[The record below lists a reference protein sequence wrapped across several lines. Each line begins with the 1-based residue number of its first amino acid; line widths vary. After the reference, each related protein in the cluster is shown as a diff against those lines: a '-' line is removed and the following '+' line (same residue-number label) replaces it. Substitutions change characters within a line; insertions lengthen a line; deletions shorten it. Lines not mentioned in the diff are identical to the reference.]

1 MIYLEIIEVDL
12 TGQTQIGPGE
22 PSEEVVGMAK
32 RIGVMTSGGDAPG
45 MNAAVRAV
53 VRAGI
58 NQGADIFAIYEGYQ
72 GMIDGGDRIR
82 PMKWEDVGGILHRGG
97 TIIGTARCQVF
108 RTREGRRLAVK
119 NLLAHGIDGLV
130 VIGGDGSLTG
140 AELLQREWSEH
151 VAELYDEGEISAEMA
166 ERHSYVSL
174 AGLVG
179 SIDND
184 MYGTDMT
191 IGADTALH
199 RITDAVDALT
209 STAASHQRA
218 FVVEVMGR
226 RCGYLAVMS
235 AIATGAEWV
244 LIPESPPAVEDWESK
259 MVQVLRDGL
268 AMGRRDNIVIIAEGA
283 QDRYGKPIV
292 SGYVRQVLEDRLG
305 EDVRVTVLGH
315 VQRGG
320 SPSAYDRILSTIM
333 GVEAVAAV
341 LEAGRDDEPVMIAI
355 RGNKIVRQPLMYCVA
370 KTREINEAIQTLD
383 FDRAMEL
390 RGRGF
395 QEAFRILRTMVR
407 AMPHAPKAG
416 RRRLRIGILNAGG
429 AAPGMNAA
437 VRTAVRLSVDKGHI
451 PLGIQRGFRGLI
463 NNQMQEMGWYSVNG
477 WAPLGGSV
485 LGTSRKVPDHSELYS
500 VARSLEENKVD
511 ALLVIGGFSGYM
523 AASVLHHERRNFP
536 SFNIPIFC
544 IPATIDNNLPAAEF
558 SIGADTALNNI
569 TEAIDK
575 IKQSAVASNRVFV
588 VEVMGQYCGYLGLMS
603 ALATG
608 AEKVYM
614 HEEGIHL
621 ADLQED
627 IEALRESFL
636 SGKRLG
642 LMIRSEM
649 ANERYTTDYLA
660 AIFEEEGGNLFD
672 VRVSVLGHLQQGG
685 DPEAFDRIL
694 ASRMLARVI
703 DYIDEHC
710 TDRDPNPP
718 AFAIGH
724 VSGDLRMTH
733 LDEVMRMADERFQRP
748 YDQWWLRLRP
758 VARMMAH
765 MESPNGEM
773 QD

>member
-1 MIYLEIIEVDL
+1 LKLSLILLEIVVDRRMGAWL
-12 TGQTQIGPGE
+12 GR
-22 PSEEVVGMAK
+22 SNMAR

-58 NQGADIFAIYEGYQ
+58 NQGAQVFAIYEGFQ
-72 GMIDGGDRIR
+72 GMIDGGAAIKE
-82 PMKWEDVGGILHRGG
+82 MKWEDVGGILHRGG
-97 TIIGTARCQVF
+97 TIIGTARCQAF
-108 RTREGRRLAVK
+108 RTREGRRVAVK
-119 NLLAHGIDGLV
+119 NLLANGIDSLV

-140 AELLQREWSEH
+140 ADLLHREWGEH
-151 VAELYDEGEISAEMA
+151 VSELREAGEISEEIAQQ
-166 ERHSYVSL
+166 HSYIAL

-191 IGADTALH
+191 IGADTALQ

-226 RCGYLAVMS
+226 RCGYLAMMS

-259 MVQVLRDGL
+259 MVEVLRDGL
-268 AMGRRDNIVIIAEGA
+268 AMGRRDNIVIMAEGA

-292 SGYVRQVLEDRLG
+292 SSQLRQVLEERLG

-333 GVEAVAAV
+333 GVEAVDAV
-341 LEAGRDDEPVMIAI
+341 LSARPDDDPMLIGI
-355 RGNKIVRQPLMYCVA
+355 RNNNITRQPLMYCVA
-370 KTREINEAIQTLD
+370 KTLEINEAIQALD
-383 FDRAMEL
+383 FERAMEL
-390 RGRGF
+390 RGPGY

-407 AMPHAPKAG
+407 AMPHAPQAG
-416 RRRLRIGILNAGG
+416 KRRLRIGILNAGG

-451 PLGIQRGFRGLI
+451 PLGILRGFRGLI
-463 NNQMQEMGWYSVNG
+463 NNNIQELGWYSVNG

-500 VARSLEENKVD
+500 VARTLEENKVD
-511 ALLVIGGFSGYM
+511 ALLVIGGFSGYQ
-523 AASVLHHERRNFP
+523 AASILLRERRNFP

-558 SIGADTALNNI
+558 SIGADTALNSI
-569 TEAIDK
+569 TSAVDK

-588 VEVMGQYCGYLGLMS
+588 VEVMGQYCGYLALMS

-608 AEKVYM
+608 AEKVYL
-614 HEEGIHL
+614 HEEGIRL
-621 ADLQED
+621 ADLHED
-627 IEALRESFL
+627 IEQLCANFAA
-636 SGKRLG
+636 GKRLG
-642 LMIRSEM
+642 LMIRSEY
-649 ANERYTTDYLA
+649 ANERYTTDFIA

-685 DPEAFDRIL
+685 DPQPFDRIL
-694 ASRMLARVI
+694 AARILAKVVE
-703 DYIDEHC
+703 YIDEHC
-710 TDRDPNPP
+710 AIKDPNPP
-718 AFAIGH
+718 AVGMGH
-724 VSGDLRMTH
+724 VAGELVMTP
-733 LDEVMRMADERFQRP
+733 LAEVMRMADEELQRP
-748 YDQWWLRLRP
+748 REQWWMELRP
-758 VARMMAH
+758 VARMMARYTRE
-765 MESPNGEM
+765 ESEP
-773 QD
+773 

>member
-1 MIYLEIIEVDL
+1 MSRRV
-12 TGQTQIGPGE
+12 
-22 PSEEVVGMAK
+22 
-32 RIGVMTSGGDAPG
+32 GVMTSGGDAPG
-45 MNAAVRAV
+45 MNAAVGAGV
-53 VRAGI
+53 GGGI
-58 NQGADIFAIYEGYQ
+58 NQGAEVFAIYEGYQ
-72 GMIDGGDRIR
+72 GMIDGGNRIKQMR
-82 PMKWEDVGGILHRGG
+82 WEDVGGILHKGG
-97 TIIGTARCQVF
+97 TIIGTARCQAF
-108 RTREGRRLAVK
+108 RTREGRRLAVR
-119 NLLAHGIDGLV
+119 NLLANGIDSLV

-140 AELLQREWSEH
+140 ADLLQREWPEH
-151 VAELYDEGEISAEMA
+151 VADLQLAGEISAETA
-166 ERHSYVSL
+166 ERHGYIAL

-199 RITDAVDALT
+199 RITNAVDALT

-259 MVQVLRDGL
+259 MVEVLRDGL
-268 AMGRRDNIVIIAEGA
+268 AMGRRDNIVIVAEGA
-283 QDRYGKPIV
+283 QDRYGKPIA
-292 SGYVRQVLEDRLG
+292 SSYVRQVLEERLG

-333 GVEAVAAV
+333 AVEALEAV
-341 LEAGRDDEPVMIAI
+341 LSAGPDDEPVLIGI
-355 RGNKIVRQPLMYCVA
+355 RGNKIIRQPLMYCVA

-390 RGRGF
+390 RGSGYE
-395 QEAFRILRTMVR
+395 EAFRILRTMVR

-416 RRRLRIGILNAGG
+416 KRRLRIGILNAGG

-451 PLGIQRGFRGLI
+451 PLGIERGFRGLI
-463 NNQMQEMGWYSVNG
+463 NNQIRELGWYSVNG

-485 LGTSRKVPDHSELYS
+485 LGTSRKVPDPSELYN
-500 VARSLEENKVD
+500 VARTLEEHKVD
-511 ALLVIGGFSGYM
+511 VLLVIGGFSGYQ
-523 AASVLHHERRNFP
+523 AASIIQRERRNFP

-558 SIGADTALNNI
+558 SVGADTALNSI
-569 TEAIDK
+569 TEAVDK

-588 VEVMGQYCGYLGLMS
+588 VEVMGQFCGYLGLMS
-603 ALATG
+603 ALSTG

-614 HEEGIHL
+614 HEEGIRL
-621 ADLQED
+621 ADLQAD
-627 IEALRESFL
+627 IEQLRTSFVA
-636 SGKRLG
+636 GKRLG
-642 LMIRSEM
+642 LMIRSEN
-649 ANERYTTDYLA
+649 ANSRYTTDFIR
-660 AIFEEEGGNLFD
+660 AIFEEEGGDLFD

-685 DPEAFDRIL
+685 DPHSFDRIL
-694 ASRMLARVI
+694 AARMLARVVE
-703 DYIDEHC
+703 YVDEHC
-710 TDRDPNPP
+710 ALKEPNPP
-718 AFAIGH
+718 AFGIGH
-724 VSGDLRMTH
+724 VSGEMRMTP
-733 LDEVMRMADERFQRP
+733 LEEIMRMADEKLQRP
-748 YDQWWLRLRP
+748 RDQWWMRLRP
-758 VARMMAH
+758 IAAMMAH
-765 MESPNGEM
+765 MRP
-773 QD
+773 QTWQP

>member
-1 MIYLEIIEVDL
+1 
-12 TGQTQIGPGE
+12 
-22 PSEEVVGMAK
+22 MA
-32 RIGVMTSGGDAPG
+32 RRVGVMTSGGDAPG
-45 MNAAVRAV
+45 MNAAVRAA

-58 NQGADIFAIYEGYQ
+58 NSGAEMFAIYEGYQ

-82 PMKWEDVGGILHRGG
+82 RMKWEDVGGILHKGG
-97 TIIGTARCQVF
+97 TIIGTARCQAF
-108 RTREGRRLAVK
+108 RTREGRRVAVQ
-119 NLLAHGIDGLV
+119 NLLANGIDGLV
-130 VIGGDGSLTG
+130 VIGGDGSLSG
-140 AELLQREWSEH
+140 ADLLQREWAEH
-151 VAELYDEGEISAEMA
+151 VSELHQSGEISEELAK
-166 ERHSYVSL
+166 RHSFISL

-184 MYGTDMT
+184 MFGTDMT

-226 RCGYLAVMS
+226 RCGYLAMMS

-259 MVQVLRDGL
+259 MIEVLRDGL
-268 AMGRRDNIVIIAEGA
+268 TMGRRDNIVIISEGA
-283 QDRYGKPIV
+283 QDRYGKPID
-292 SGYVRQVLEDRLG
+292 SGYVRQVLEERLG

-333 GVEAVAAV
+333 AVDAVDAV
-341 LEAGRDDEPVMIAI
+341 LSAQPEDEPVLIGI
-355 RGNKIVRQPLMYCVA
+355 RHNKIIRQPLMYCVA

-390 RGRGF
+390 RGRGYK
-395 QEAFRILRTMVR
+395 EAFRILRTMVR
-407 AMPHAPKAG
+407 AMPHAPQAG
-416 RRRLRIGILNAGG
+416 KRRLRIAILNAGG

-451 PLGIQRGFRGLI
+451 PLGIMRGFRGLI
-463 NNQMQEMGWYSVNG
+463 NNNIQELGWYSVNG

-485 LGTSRKVPDHSELYS
+485 LGTSRKVPDSSELYA
-500 VARSLEENKVD
+500 VARTLEEHKVD
-511 ALLVIGGFSGYM
+511 ALVIVGGYSGYEG
-523 AASVLHHERRNFP
+523 ASILMKERRNFP

-544 IPATIDNNLPAAEF
+544 IPATIDNNLPAAEY
-558 SIGADTALNNI
+558 SIGADTALNSI
-569 TEAIDK
+569 TSAIDK

-614 HEEGIHL
+614 HEEGVRL
-621 ADLQED
+621 ADVHED
-627 IEALRESFL
+627 IEQLRESFTA
-636 SGKRLG
+636 GKRLG
-642 LMIRSEM
+642 LMIRSEY
-649 ANERYTTDYLA
+649 ANARYTTDFLA
-660 AIFEEEGGNLFD
+660 AIFEEEGGDLFD

-685 DPEAFDRIL
+685 DPKPFDRIL
-694 ASRMLARVI
+694 ASRMLARVVE
-703 DYIDEHC
+703 YIDEHC
-710 TDRDPNPP
+710 TEKDLDPP
-718 AFAIGH
+718 AVGIGH
-724 VSGDLRMTH
+724 VAGELKMTP
-733 LDEVMRMADERFQRP
+733 LEDVMRMADDKLQRP
-748 YDQWWLRLRP
+748 REQWWMRLRP

-765 MESPNGEM
+765 HAPPPSSKF
-773 QD
+773 